1 MENMR
6 EYWAREAE
14 MMRDKSAVLGTSNK
28 GNTETGNF
36 LKADPPGK
44 FYVYFTNDSEYM
56 LYGNDYSAKLS
67 EVMKY
72 AKRILEK
79 NGLTGLIFKEVN
91 PSIAKK
97 YPRTDEWHL
106 FLAVVCKVQG
116 YDPGSSD
123 LSAQNGLIGIYGNSE
138 PKEKWNSYVNHY
150 FGINA
155 GITGDSLDYY
165 TGYLA
170 AHEILHQ
177 LLYRASCYLDNK
189 WDKFSHEG
197 SENLNTVGSIA
208 ASKIPKLPLRDNM
221 SLRAIETILPEHK
234 SYINRFFQ
242 AILKK

>member
-1 MENMR
+1 MR

-14 MMRDKSAVLGTSNK
+14 MMRDKSAVLGTPNK
-28 GNTETGNF
+28 SDNESSNF
-36 LKADPPGK
+36 LKEDPAGK
-44 FYVYFTNDSEYM
+44 FYVYFANDSEYM
-56 LYGNDYSAKLS
+56 LYGKDYSAKLS

-72 AKRILEK
+72 TKRILEK
-79 NGLTGLIFKEVN
+79 NGFKDLVFKEVS
-91 PSIAKK
+91 PKIAKK
-97 YPRTDEWHL
+97 YPLTDEWHF
-106 FLAVVCKVQG
+106 FLAIVCKVQG

-123 LSAQNGLIGIYGNSE
+123 LSAKNGLIGIYGNSDT
-138 PKEKWNSYVNHY
+138 KEKWNSYVNHY

-155 GITGDSLDYY
+155 GIAEDSLAYY

-208 ASKIPKLPLRDNM
+208 ASKIPKLPLKENM
-221 SLRAIETILPEHK
+221 ALRPIETILPEHK

-242 AILKK
+242 AVLKK